1 MKRYAIL
8 VGGGSGSRMQ
18 QDIPKQF
25 LLVAG
30 KPVLMHT
37 LEAFYQSEPRPEIIV
52 VLNVDYH
59 EYWEKLCKTH
69 QFSIPHTLVKAG
81 QERFFSVKNGLK
93 FVKGKALVAI
103 HDAVRPIIK
112 KDKINERIKYKKD
125 ILFYDVVGS
134 NLLDSSGN
142 KLKIYKYE
150 FINSYDKIIFCDLD
164 TLWIKSPDILFDKI
178 TDDKIYMSCETS
190 LMSGEY
196 WNIGLLNESEL
207 KIIRDNN
214 ILGLNAGFI
223 GFKSSMVPVIKEM
236 DEFFESHKHNVNS
249 CLEQPYINTFLFR
262 NSLYDN
268 SLTELISHNG
278 YNLTTFDGVLLH
290 FAGGAGFFQHK
301 FNIMSKYKI

>member
-93 FVKGKALVAI
+93 LVKGKALVAI
-103 HDAVRPIIK
+103 HDAVRPSIK
-112 KDKINERIKYKKD
+112 KEKIEEAFSYAEVNGNAVLAIPSKD
-125 ILFYDVVGS
+125 SVRLSDTKGNRALARELVYLIQTPQIFTSNVLQKAYQQEFRTSFTDDASVVEHAGVAIHLVEGDPK
-134 NLLDSSGN
+134 N
-142 KLKIYKYE
+142 I
-150 FINSYDKIIFCDLD
+150 
-164 TLWIKSPDILFDKI
+164 KI
-178 TDDKIYMSCETS
+178 TYPEDLALAEVF
-190 LMSGEY
+190 
-196 WNIGLLNESEL
+196 L
-207 KIIRDNN
+207 KQI
-214 ILGLNAGFI
+214 
-223 GFKSSMVPVIKEM
+223 
-236 DEFFESHKHNVNS
+236 
-249 CLEQPYINTFLFR
+249 
-262 NSLYDN
+262 
-268 SLTELISHNG
+268 
-278 YNLTTFDGVLLH
+278 
-290 FAGGAGFFQHK
+290 
-301 FNIMSKYKI
+301 

>member
-93 FVKGKALVAI
+93 LVKGKALVAI
-103 HDAVRPIIK
+103 HDAVRPSIK
-112 KDKINERIKYKKD
+112 KEKIEEAFSYAEVNGNAVLAIQSKD
-125 ILFYDVVGS
+125 SVRLSDTK
-134 NLLDSSGN
+134 GN
-142 KLKIYKYE
+142 KALERDLVYLIQTPQIFTNNVLQKAYQQE
-150 FINSYDKIIFCDLD
+150 FRTSFTDDASVVEHAGVAIHLVEGDPKNI
-164 TLWIKSPDILFDKI
+164 KI
-178 TDDKIYMSCETS
+178 TYPEDLALAEVF
-190 LMSGEY
+190 
-196 WNIGLLNESEL
+196 L
-207 KIIRDNN
+207 KQI
-214 ILGLNAGFI
+214 
-223 GFKSSMVPVIKEM
+223 
-236 DEFFESHKHNVNS
+236 
-249 CLEQPYINTFLFR
+249 
-262 NSLYDN
+262 
-268 SLTELISHNG
+268 
-278 YNLTTFDGVLLH
+278 
-290 FAGGAGFFQHK
+290 
-301 FNIMSKYKI
+301 

>member
-93 FVKGKALVAI
+93 LVKGKALVAI
-103 HDAVRPIIK
+103 HDAVRPSIK
-112 KDKINERIKYKKD
+112 KEKIEEAFSYAEVNGNAVLAIQSKD
-125 ILFYDVVGS
+125 SVRLSDTK
-134 NLLDSSGN
+134 GN
-142 KLKIYKYE
+142 KALARELVYLIQTPQIFTSNVLQKAYQQE
-150 FINSYDKIIFCDLD
+150 FRTSFTDDASVVEHAGVAIHLVEGDPKNI
-164 TLWIKSPDILFDKI
+164 KI
-178 TDDKIYMSCETS
+178 TYPEDLALAEVF
-190 LMSGEY
+190 
-196 WNIGLLNESEL
+196 L
-207 KIIRDNN
+207 KQI
-214 ILGLNAGFI
+214 
-223 GFKSSMVPVIKEM
+223 
-236 DEFFESHKHNVNS
+236 
-249 CLEQPYINTFLFR
+249 
-262 NSLYDN
+262 
-268 SLTELISHNG
+268 
-278 YNLTTFDGVLLH
+278 
-290 FAGGAGFFQHK
+290 
-301 FNIMSKYKI
+301 

>member
-93 FVKGKALVAI
+93 LVKGKALVAI
-103 HDAVRPIIK
+103 HDAVRPSIK
-112 KDKINERIKYKKD
+112 KEKIEEAFSYAEVNGNAVLAIQSKD
-125 ILFYDVVGS
+125 SVRLSDTK
-134 NLLDSSGN
+134 GN
-142 KLKIYKYE
+142 KAVARELVYLIQTPQIFTSNVLQKAYQQE
-150 FINSYDKIIFCDLD
+150 FRTSFTDDASVVEHAGVAIHLVEGDPKNI
-164 TLWIKSPDILFDKI
+164 KI
-178 TDDKIYMSCETS
+178 TYPEDLALAE
-190 LMSGEY
+190 
-196 WNIGLLNESEL
+196 
-207 KIIRDNN
+207 
-214 ILGLNAGFI
+214 
-223 GFKSSMVPVIKEM
+223 V
-236 DEFFESHKHNVNS
+236 
-249 CLEQPYINTFLFR
+249 FLR
-262 NSLYDN
+262 H
-268 SLTELISHNG
+268 T
-278 YNLTTFDGVLLH
+278 
-290 FAGGAGFFQHK
+290 
-301 FNIMSKYKI
+301 

>member
-93 FVKGKALVAI
+93 LVKGNALVAI
-103 HDAVRPIIK
+103 HDAVRPSIK
-112 KDKINERIKYKKD
+112 KEKIEEAFSYAEVNGNAVLAIQSKD
-125 ILFYDVVGS
+125 SVRLSDTK
-134 NLLDSSGN
+134 GN
-142 KLKIYKYE
+142 KALARELVYLIQTPQIFTSNVLQKAYQQEFRSSFTDDASVVEHAGVAIHLVEGDPKNIKITYPE
-150 FINSYDKIIFCDLD
+150 DLD
-164 TLWIKSPDILFDKI
+164 LAEVF
-178 TDDKIYMSCETS
+178 
-190 LMSGEY
+190 
-196 WNIGLLNESEL
+196 L
-207 KIIRDNN
+207 KQI
-214 ILGLNAGFI
+214 
-223 GFKSSMVPVIKEM
+223 
-236 DEFFESHKHNVNS
+236 
-249 CLEQPYINTFLFR
+249 
-262 NSLYDN
+262 
-268 SLTELISHNG
+268 
-278 YNLTTFDGVLLH
+278 
-290 FAGGAGFFQHK
+290 
-301 FNIMSKYKI
+301 

>member
-103 HDAVRPIIK
+103 HDAVRPSIK
-112 KDKINERIKYKKD
+112 KEKIEEAFSYAEVNGNAVLAIQSKD
-125 ILFYDVVGS
+125 SVRLSDTK
-134 NLLDSSGN
+134 GN
-142 KLKIYKYE
+142 KALARELVYLIQTPQIFTSNVLQKAYQQE
-150 FINSYDKIIFCDLD
+150 FRTSFTDDASVVEHAGVAIHLVEGDPKNI
-164 TLWIKSPDILFDKI
+164 KI
-178 TDDKIYMSCETS
+178 TYPEDLALAEVF
-190 LMSGEY
+190 
-196 WNIGLLNESEL
+196 L
-207 KIIRDNN
+207 KQI
-214 ILGLNAGFI
+214 
-223 GFKSSMVPVIKEM
+223 
-236 DEFFESHKHNVNS
+236 
-249 CLEQPYINTFLFR
+249 
-262 NSLYDN
+262 
-268 SLTELISHNG
+268 
-278 YNLTTFDGVLLH
+278 
-290 FAGGAGFFQHK
+290 
-301 FNIMSKYKI
+301 

>member
-93 FVKGKALVAI
+93 LVKGKALVAI
-103 HDAVRPIIK
+103 HDAVRPSIK
-112 KDKINERIKYKKD
+112 KEKIEEAFSYAEVNGNAVLAIPSKD
-125 ILFYDVVGS
+125 SVRLSDTK
-134 NLLDSSGN
+134 GN
-142 KLKIYKYE
+142 KALARELVYLIQTPQIFTSNVLQKAYQQE
-150 FINSYDKIIFCDLD
+150 FRTSFTDDASVVEHAGVAIHLVEGDPKNI
-164 TLWIKSPDILFDKI
+164 KI
-178 TDDKIYMSCETS
+178 TYPEDLALAEVF
-190 LMSGEY
+190 
-196 WNIGLLNESEL
+196 L
-207 KIIRDNN
+207 KQI
-214 ILGLNAGFI
+214 
-223 GFKSSMVPVIKEM
+223 
-236 DEFFESHKHNVNS
+236 
-249 CLEQPYINTFLFR
+249 
-262 NSLYDN
+262 
-268 SLTELISHNG
+268 
-278 YNLTTFDGVLLH
+278 
-290 FAGGAGFFQHK
+290 
-301 FNIMSKYKI
+301 

>member
-93 FVKGKALVAI
+93 LVKGKALVAI
-103 HDAVRPIIK
+103 HDAVRPSIK
-112 KDKINERIKYKKD
+112 KEKIEEAFSYAEVNGNAVLAIQSKD
-125 ILFYDVVGS
+125 SVRLSDTK
-134 NLLDSSGN
+134 GN
-142 KLKIYKYE
+142 KALTRELVYLIQTPQIFTSNVLQKAYQQE
-150 FINSYDKIIFCDLD
+150 FRTSFTDDASVVEHAGVAIHLVEGDPKNI
-164 TLWIKSPDILFDKI
+164 KI
-178 TDDKIYMSCETS
+178 TYPEDLALAEVF
-190 LMSGEY
+190 
-196 WNIGLLNESEL
+196 L
-207 KIIRDNN
+207 KQI
-214 ILGLNAGFI
+214 
-223 GFKSSMVPVIKEM
+223 
-236 DEFFESHKHNVNS
+236 
-249 CLEQPYINTFLFR
+249 
-262 NSLYDN
+262 
-268 SLTELISHNG
+268 
-278 YNLTTFDGVLLH
+278 
-290 FAGGAGFFQHK
+290 
-301 FNIMSKYKI
+301 

>member
-93 FVKGKALVAI
+93 LVKGKALVAI
-103 HDAVRPIIK
+103 HDAVRPSIK
-112 KDKINERIKYKKD
+112 KEKIEEAFSYAEVNGNAVLAIKSKD
-125 ILFYDVVGS
+125 SVRLSDTK
-134 NLLDSSGN
+134 GN
-142 KLKIYKYE
+142 KAVARELVYLIQTPQIFTSNVLQKAYQQE
-150 FINSYDKIIFCDLD
+150 FRTSFTDDASVVEHAGVAIHLVEGDPKNI
-164 TLWIKSPDILFDKI
+164 KI
-178 TDDKIYMSCETS
+178 TYPEDLALAEVF
-190 LMSGEY
+190 
-196 WNIGLLNESEL
+196 L
-207 KIIRDNN
+207 KQI
-214 ILGLNAGFI
+214 
-223 GFKSSMVPVIKEM
+223 
-236 DEFFESHKHNVNS
+236 
-249 CLEQPYINTFLFR
+249 
-262 NSLYDN
+262 
-268 SLTELISHNG
+268 
-278 YNLTTFDGVLLH
+278 
-290 FAGGAGFFQHK
+290 
-301 FNIMSKYKI
+301 

>member
-93 FVKGKALVAI
+93 LVKGNALVAI
-103 HDAVRPIIK
+103 HDAVRPSIK
-112 KDKINERIKYKKD
+112 KEKIEEAFSYAEVNGNAVLAIQSKD
-125 ILFYDVVGS
+125 SVRLSDTK
-134 NLLDSSGN
+134 GN
-142 KLKIYKYE
+142 KALARELVYLIQTPQIFTSNVLQKAYQQE
-150 FINSYDKIIFCDLD
+150 FRTSFTDDASVVEHAGVAIHLVEGDPKNI
-164 TLWIKSPDILFDKI
+164 KI
-178 TDDKIYMSCETS
+178 TYPEDLALAEVF
-190 LMSGEY
+190 
-196 WNIGLLNESEL
+196 L
-207 KIIRDNN
+207 KQI
-214 ILGLNAGFI
+214 
-223 GFKSSMVPVIKEM
+223 
-236 DEFFESHKHNVNS
+236 
-249 CLEQPYINTFLFR
+249 
-262 NSLYDN
+262 
-268 SLTELISHNG
+268 
-278 YNLTTFDGVLLH
+278 
-290 FAGGAGFFQHK
+290 
-301 FNIMSKYKI
+301 